1 MKVGIDSV
9 VKIKFLEIVETPQNP
24 EAMDV
29 NYTYTIIEYGEQ
41 DKKFGTNLGD
51 AIVNKLEIIM
61 NEGI

>member
-9 VKIKFLEIVETPQNP
+9 VKIKFLEISETPQNP
-24 EAMDV
+24 DAMDV

-51 AIVNKLEIIM
+51 AIINKLEIIM

>member
-9 VKIKFLEIVETPQNP
+9 VNIKYLEVVQNPQNP

-29 NYTYTIIEYGEQ
+29 NYTYTIIVYGEQ
-41 DKKFGTNLGD
+41 DKKFGTNLGN
-51 AIVNKLEIIM
+51 AIVNKLEIII